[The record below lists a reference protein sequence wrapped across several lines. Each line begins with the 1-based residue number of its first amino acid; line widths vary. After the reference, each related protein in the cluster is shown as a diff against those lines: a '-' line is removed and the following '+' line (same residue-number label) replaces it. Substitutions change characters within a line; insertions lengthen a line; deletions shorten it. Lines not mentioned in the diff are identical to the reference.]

1 VSSALA
7 AIAVIVV
14 GIVLLN
20 LLQSEGG
27 RDSDDLIG
35 ASSGAPTSVAPR
47 SAPAKPIAPATVV
60 PSAKPAAPA
69 PATSRPAERSST
81 TPGTAAAAEPLTVLN
96 HSRRTGLANRAAA
109 GFSARGWP
117 IHLVGNTTYR
127 ARTTT
132 VYFVPG
138 QEAAAR
144 RLMSEFPGVRR
155 MLLRPLRLPGRGLT
169 VVVTRDYPA

>member
-1 VSSALA
+1 VSSGLA

-20 LLQSEGG
+20 LLQS
-27 RDSDDLIG
+27 SPG
-35 ASSGAPTSVAPR
+35 ASSNDLVGAPDPRLTGAAPPSPPGTATPTTR
-47 SAPAKPIAPATVV
+47 PSRQPAKPSPAASAPAT
-60 PSAKPAAPA
+60 
-69 PATSRPAERSST
+69 R
-81 TPGTAAAAEPLTVLN
+81 PGTSAGATLVTRQPLTVLN
-96 HSRRTGLANRAAA
+96 HSRRAGLASRAAA
-109 GFSARGWP
+109 QFDARGWP

-127 ARTTT
+127 ARMTT
-132 VYFVPG
+132 VYYVPG